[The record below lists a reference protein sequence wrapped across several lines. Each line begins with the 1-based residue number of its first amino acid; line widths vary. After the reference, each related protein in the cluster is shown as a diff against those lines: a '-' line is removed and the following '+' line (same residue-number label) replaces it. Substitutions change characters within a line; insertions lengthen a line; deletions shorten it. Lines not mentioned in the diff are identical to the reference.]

1 MILVIGMLVVMMD
14 DDDSSDADDCK
25 SIRAVMVVVM
35 E

>member
-14 DDDSSDADDCK
+14 DDDSSDDDDCK